1 MEKLKHIGLLFL
13 VILSLSVE
21 TFAQRINFS
30 TWTGSEDILITAVG
44 TGMNSLNFNDKQK
57 VLLAG
62 SPAVVIGKTDPQVAI
77 FEIEAP
83 SEYDITV
90 ELDFPFFLYKDGIP
104 TGDQK
109 FPLDLQMAYVNEATL
124 GFEFLT
130 GGSTALEVPPGFN
143 SVTFPVNRRVSGA
156 PMPPTPE
163 YGGYTRPKSK
173 VYVYVYGSVGP
184 IGQNISAG
192 DYLANVTL
200 SVYVAGGQ
208 N

>member
-1 MEKLKHIGLLFL
+1 MEKIARVVVLLVLIGTLNT
-13 VILSLSVE
+13 SVL
-21 TFAQRINFS
+21 AQRINFN
-30 TWTGSEDILITAVG
+30 TWTGSENITVTAVG
-44 TGMNSLNFNDKQK
+44 TGLNSLNFNDKQK

-109 FPLDLQMAYVNEATL
+109 FPLALQLAYVNEAPP

-130 GGSTALEVPPGFN
+130 GGATAQEVPAGFN
-143 SVTFPVNRRVSGA
+143 SVTFPVNRRAAGA
-156 PMPPTPE
+156 PLPPTPE

-192 DYLANVTL
+192 DYLGNVTL

-208 N
+208 D